1 MTAAA
6 DLEFV
11 QYKTLRSRI
20 DFQNAA
26 ISNAC
31 SLLIEFKLYLCRICR
46 IKQSNGELEKC
57 CCVFPM
63 PITIRSNPF
72 QSIKLRSRTN
82 KTKQC
87 KHCHC
92 KEAIC
97 FRTEK
102 WNNRTEMCLHG
113 TTHLLSDEAPGWAVA
128 WAHDGTRESTYHHV
142 KSVNSSSAK
151 MSQTIWDGILPLAA
165 CYRRV
170 GGRR

>member
-26 ISNAC
+26 ISNAR
-31 SLLIEFKLYLCRICR
+31 SLLIEFKLYLCR

-72 QSIKLRSRTN
+72 QSIKLRSKTN

-97 FRTEK
+97 FRTVFMV
-102 WNNRTEMCLHG
+102 RLTFSLMR
-113 TTHLLSDEAPGWAVA
+113 LLAGQWLELTMAPGNP
-128 WAHDGTRESTYHHV
+128 H
-142 KSVNSSSAK
+142 
-151 MSQTIWDGILPLAA
+151 TIMWNLWILPVPRWVKL
-165 CYRRV
+165 YETEFFLWLHVIGGLEV
-170 GGRR
+170 GGRTEECIESAHCK